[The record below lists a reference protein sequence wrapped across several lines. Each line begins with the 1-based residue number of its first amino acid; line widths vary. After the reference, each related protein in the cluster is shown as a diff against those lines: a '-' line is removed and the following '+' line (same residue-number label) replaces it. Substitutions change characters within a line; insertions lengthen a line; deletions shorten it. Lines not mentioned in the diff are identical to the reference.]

1 MFNTESEKEMLARQ
15 FSFEGKYQETVGVG
29 VDIPEVPETADFCEK
44 HGLTSPYILYAGRIE
59 PGKGCQELLDYFLKY
74 NRKNPDLI
82 LVFIGKLLMDLPSHP
97 KIKYLG
103 FVSPEEKN
111 AAMASA
117 LVTIHSSHLESLCMA
132 ALESLAVRTPI
143 LVQENTDPLKQ
154 HCVKGNCG
162 LTYSEYK
169 EFESVLNLLNTD
181 SKLRSELGKNGLE
194 YVRENYSW
202 NKIIEKYEK
211 LFRFLTN
218 V

>member
-1 MFNTESEKEMLARQ
+1 M
-15 FSFEGKYQETVGVG
+15 
-29 VDIPEVPETADFCEK
+29 
-44 HGLTSPYILYAGRIE
+44 
-59 PGKGCQELLDYFLKY
+59 
-74 NRKNPDLI
+74 I
-82 LVFIGKLLMDLPSHP
+82 LVLIGKLLMEIPSHP

-154 HCVKGNCG
+154 HCLMGKCG
-162 LTYSEYK
+162 LTYSEYE
-169 EFESVLNLLNTD
+169 EFEAVLDLLNND
-181 SKLRSELGKNGLE
+181 SKLRSELGKNGLN
-194 YVRENYSW
+194 YVRHNYAW
-202 NKIIEKYEK
+202 EKIIEKYEK
-211 LFRFLTN
+211 LFSFLTK